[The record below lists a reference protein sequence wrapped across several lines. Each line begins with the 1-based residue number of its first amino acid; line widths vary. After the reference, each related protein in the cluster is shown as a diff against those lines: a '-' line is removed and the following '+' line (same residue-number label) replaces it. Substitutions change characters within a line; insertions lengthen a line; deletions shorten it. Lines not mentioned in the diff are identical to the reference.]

1 MTTPHF
7 PLTLILAQIRTL
19 DPQQPTA
26 EAALVGGGRVLA
38 VGSRADLTALAPR
51 ADVVDHRDL
60 ILTPGL
66 TDAHVHPAMY
76 GFSLTNVNLVG
87 VTLAEALARVR
98 ERADATPAN
107 EWIKGDGFSLHALG
121 LDRYP
126 TAEELD
132 AVSPNHPVLL
142 LSMDQHMAWANS
154 LALRLAG
161 IHDQTPDPATGR
173 FVRPLGTLLED
184 AIKPV
189 VGAAPAPTHAQYVDA
204 VRRAAQDLVS
214 RGFTGMHSMGYEH
227 PGALAAL
234 LDLSARGELPL
245 RVWSCINP
253 GDLDAFEAAGLWGG
267 AGGNVVVGG
276 LKFFADGALGSRT
289 AWVFPPGFAD
299 GSGEGIPL
307 HTPDMI
313 REVGRRGLELGLS
326 LVTHAIGERANHEVL
341 NAYEALAPLARASGV
356 RLRIEHAQH
365 LRDEDIPRFAQ
376 LNVTASVQPLH
387 LVPDGPAIRALLPH
401 LEAGTYAFRRLLDA
415 GALVAI
421 GSDAPIAL
429 PDPAATFR
437 AALTRLDETGTPI
450 APDEALTAEE
460 VLFGYTRAPA
470 LAVGWEDEGLVRT
483 GARARFTLWDEVGGR
498 AQALVLEG

>member
-1 MTTPHF
+1 MQ
-7 PLTLILAQIRTL
+7 TLILARIRTL
-19 DPQQPTA
+19 DPGQPTA
-26 EAALVGGGRVLA
+26 EAVLVAGGRVLA
-38 VGSRADLTALAPR
+38 VGTREDLTALAPR
-51 ADVVDHRDL
+51 AETLDHRDQ

-76 GFSLTNVNLVG
+76 GFSLSQVDVVG

-98 ERADATPAN
+98 ARVEATPAGS
-107 EWIKGDGFSLHALG
+107 WVQGAGFSLHALG
-121 LDRYP
+121 LNRYP

-142 LSMDQHMAWANS
+142 LSQDQHMAWANS

-161 IHDQTPDPATGR
+161 IHEDTPDPATGR

-189 VGAAPAPTHAQYVDA
+189 MNAAPTPTHADYLEA
-204 VRRAAQDLVS
+204 VRQAAQDLAL

-227 PGALAAL
+227 PGALAAM

-253 GDLDAFEAAGLWGG
+253 EELDSFEAAGLWGG

-289 AWVFPPGFAD
+289 AWLFPPGFAD
-299 GSGEGIPL
+299 GSGDGIPL
-307 HTPDMI
+307 HTPEMI
-313 REVGRRGLELGLS
+313 REVGRRGLELGLTP
-326 LVTHAIGERANHEVL
+326 VTHAIGERANFEVL
-341 NAYEALAPLARASGV
+341 NAYEALAPLARERGV

-365 LRDEDIPRFAQ
+365 LRAEDIPRFAQ

-387 LVPDGPAIRALLPH
+387 LVPDGPAIRALLPQ
-401 LEAGTYAFRRLLDA
+401 LEPGTYAFRRLLDT
-415 GALVAI
+415 GALLAI
-421 GSDAPIAL
+421 GSDAPIAR

-437 AALTRLDETGTPI
+437 AAITRLDETGTAI
-450 APDEALTAEE
+450 APGEAITPDE
-460 VLFGYTRAPA
+460 VLYGYTRAPA
-470 LAVGWEDEGLVRT
+470 LAVGWQDEGLVKP
-483 GARARFTLWDEVGGR
+483 GARARFTLWDEIGGR
-498 AQALVLEG
+498 AQALVLEA